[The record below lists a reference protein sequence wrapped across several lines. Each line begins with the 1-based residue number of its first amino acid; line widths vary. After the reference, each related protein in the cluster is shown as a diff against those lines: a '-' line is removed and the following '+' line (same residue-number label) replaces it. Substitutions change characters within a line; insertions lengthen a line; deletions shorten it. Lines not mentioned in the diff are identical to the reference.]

1 MVKGKT
7 AALVYNIDETFSV
20 TVRKEGSTSANEE
33 NITTESGIASLGD
46 ERNTITF
53 KENGQYILRVSDADG
68 KELTKEPV
76 VVVVVNKE
84 CVGAETYTIT
94 ETEHK

>member
-7 AALVYNIDETFSV
+7 AALVYNIDNTFCV
-20 TVRKEGSTSANEE
+20 TVRKEGSASANEE
-33 NITTESGIASLGD
+33 NITTGSGIASLGD

-84 CVGAETYTIT
+84 CMGAETYTIT